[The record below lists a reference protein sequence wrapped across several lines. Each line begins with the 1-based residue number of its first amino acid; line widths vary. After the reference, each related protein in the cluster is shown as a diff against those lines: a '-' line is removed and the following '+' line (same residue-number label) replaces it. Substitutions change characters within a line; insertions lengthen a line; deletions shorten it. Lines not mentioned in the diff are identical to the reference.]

1 MSDLV
6 RLINDIKNELGVEVM
21 ITNFKGAV
29 FNKDAIM
36 IQARKDDYTI
46 ARTIFEGEFV
56 YLEEIIN
63 DLVKEAYNTI
73 TQNKEG
79 SNE

>member
-6 RLINDIKNELGVEVM
+6 HLINNIKNELGVEVM
-21 ITNFKGAV
+21 LTYYKGAV

-46 ARTIFEGEFV
+46 ERTVFEGEFL
-56 YLEEIIN
+56 YFEEIIN
-63 DLVKEAYNTI
+63 DLVTEAYNTI